1 MTIGL
6 SESDNGF
13 DVADIDRLLQHNC
26 DVIAVGPGLGT
37 APGTIAFVHALL
49 ERAGT
54 PIVLDADALNA
65 FQADPDRLMG
75 AEGRDVIITP
85 HPGEFARLT
94 GVTTAEVQANRVELA
109 RTFAATH
116 HVYVILKG
124 HRTVIATPDESVF
137 INPTGNP
144 GMASGGMGDV
154 LTGIVAAWLGQLLDA
169 EAACR
174 LGVYL
179 HGTAGD
185 LAEAAEGEVALI
197 ASDVI
202 AHLGDAVLEL
212 TAKRRS
218 APQPA
223 QS

>member
-1 MTIGL
+1 MHC
-6 SESDNGF
+6 S
-13 DVADIDRLLQHNC
+13 
-26 DVIAVGPGLGT
+26 
-37 APGTIAFVHALL
+37 

-65 FQADPDRLMG
+65 FQADPDRLTG

-124 HRTVIATPDESVF
+124 HRTVIATPEEHVF

-144 GMASGGMGDV
+144 GMASGGMG
-154 LTGIVAAWLGQLLDA
+154 
-169 EAACR
+169 
-174 LGVYL
+174 
-179 HGTAGD
+179 
-185 LAEAAEGEVALI
+185 
-197 ASDVI
+197 
-202 AHLGDAVLEL
+202 
-212 TAKRRS
+212 
-218 APQPA
+218 
-223 QS
+223 